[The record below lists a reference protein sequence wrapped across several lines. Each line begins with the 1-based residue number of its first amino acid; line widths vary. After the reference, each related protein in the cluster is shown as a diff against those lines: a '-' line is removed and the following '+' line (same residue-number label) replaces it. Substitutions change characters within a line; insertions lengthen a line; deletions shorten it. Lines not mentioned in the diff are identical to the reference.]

1 MGMKKIGG
9 SGHVESAWVWAL
21 QSCGGMW
28 ALKSAWKVRG
38 KFVESSKGWAWKVRG
53 KLRGYVGGV
62 ESAWKVRGKLEGVGV
77 ERSWKIGG
85 CGREWA

>member
-38 KFVESSKGWAWKVRG
+38 KFVESSKEW
-53 KLRGYVGGV
+53 
-62 ESAWKVRGKLEGVGV
+62 AWKVRGKLEGVGV

>member
-9 SGHVESAWVWAL
+9 SGHVGSAWVWAL

-38 KFVESSKGWAWKVRG
+38 K
-53 KLRGYVGGV
+53 
-62 ESAWKVRGKLEGVGV
+62 LEGVL
-77 ERSWKIGG
+77 K
-85 CGREWA
+85 GRLGKVVLSR